1 MMNRYMSPIYA
12 LLFLIG
18 GAGFASGWNTSG
30 KTLSPGHGVSLH
42 ILESSGTSFVTSAD
56 LRAKDTTFVVSGAV
70 EKKTAAARIRG
81 HVDIRVMDPAG
92 NMIAGKNAPLLPANP
107 HPNVRSRH
115 FSALLDTVPPPG
127 SVVMVSVHHD

>member
-92 NMIAGKNAPLLPANP
+92 NMIAGKNAPLLPA
-107 HPNVRSRH
+107 
-115 FSALLDTVPPPG
+115 
-127 SVVMVSVHHD
+127 